1 MSFVLCG
8 RSHGGRCVV
17 KMTEVEKKS
26 GIYESND
33 GNDVIVDGKKY
44 PITIPVANWIRDKN
58 YQSGLNV
65 TFEIKGQNGRTVV
78 TKVYP
83 TPSGKPASEP
93 TKEEL
98 DRSREEYNATAAKMT
113 KAGFGQPTPGP
124 AKRSDEITVIGEF
137 KNINKFNQIGVEN
150 KKGIHTISASPDLL
164 AREKENFAKNGGMQI
179 TVVVTN
185 HIATDIKWTGPGPQ
199 QTVQQPAAAP
209 AVEPAPQKVEE
220 PKKDEWGEEFARFK
234 GLLLSVKRDGTP
246 EFLQYLEKE
255 TDFFIAPS
263 STHYHDARDGGL
275 LHHSLSV
282 YDSLTALSQVY
293 AIEIPEESR
302 IVISLLHDICK
313 TNFYRK
319 EKKSLPRK
327 DEKGDI
333 VLDDWGRKIWD
344 ETLVWTI
351 DDQLPLGHGEK
362 SVILILQHGLKLTDE
377 EIAAIRW
384 HMMAYDDVKGSYAGN
399 LAITNASDKWRI
411 IPLVHMA
418 DLAASF
424 LELKKSE
431 VAPEGE

>member
-1 MSFVLCG
+1 MTRTIIGKFDYEGDTARIEGDSVPS
-8 RSHGGRCVV
+8 RKMIAKVV
-17 KMTEVEKKS
+17 SYVAMRGNKTSTSLKGKNVVAQIIEEGEFS
-26 GIYESND
+26 G
-33 GNDVIVDGKKY
+33 
-44 PITIPVANWIRDKN
+44 WIEHVQELPLDQK
-58 YQSGLNV
+58 
-65 TFEIKGQNGRTVV
+65 
-78 TKVYP
+78 
-83 TPSGKPASEP
+83 KPATEP

-98 DRSREEYNATAAKMT
+98 DRSREEYNATAAKMA

-124 AKRSDEITVIGEF
+124 APDTHKEVLPAGTTLKGVF
-137 KNINKFNQIGVEN
+137 KNINKFNQIGIEVN
-150 KKGIHTISASPDLL
+150 KRIHMMSVTPELL
-164 AREKENFAKNGGMQI
+164 MQEKENFGKNGGFPATI
-179 TVVVTN
+179 TAVN
-185 HIATDIKWTGPGPQ
+185 GHATGIVWGQ
-199 QTVQQPAAAP
+199 QEHTEPPKQEKEAPKEVPAKS
-209 AVEPAPQKVEE
+209 E
-220 PKKDEWGEEFARFK
+220 KDVWGEEYKRFHD
-234 GLLLSVKRDGTP
+234 LLGSVNRPGIP

-282 YDSLTALSQVY
+282 YDNLTALSQIY

-302 IVISLLHDICK
+302 IIIGLLHDICK
-313 TNFYRK
+313 MNFYRK

-327 DEKGDI
+327 DEKGEI

-424 LELKKSE
+424 LEMRVLE
-431 VAPEGE
+431 ETNTGGA

>member
-1 MSFVLCG
+1 MTRTIIGKFDYEGDEARIEGDSVPS
-8 RSHGGRCVV
+8 RKMIAKVV
-17 KMTEVEKKS
+17 GFLKARPLKGKNVVAQIIEEGDKAGWIEHVQEV
-26 GIYESND
+26 
-33 GNDVIVDGKKY
+33 
-44 PITIPVANWIRDKN
+44 P
-58 YQSGLNV
+58 
-65 TFEIKGQNGRTVV
+65 
-78 TKVYP
+78 
-83 TPSGKPASEP
+83 
-93 TKEEL
+93 L
-98 DRSREEYNATAAKMT
+98 DEKMT

-124 AKRSDEITVIGEF
+124 AKRTDEITVIGEF

-164 AREKENFAKNGGMQI
+164 AREKQNFAKNGGMQI

-185 HIATDIKWTGPGPQ
+185 HIATDLKWTGPGPQ
-199 QTVQQPAAAP
+199 QPAQQPAAAP
-209 AVEPAPQKVEE
+209 AVEPAPQKTEE